1 MKTERKLGRVDNGR
15 KVTSLEKKTN
25 QSIKERSKQ
34 VKVKDKGTEYNESL
48 LGDDLHL
55 S

>member
-1 MKTERKLGRVDNGR
+1 MKLGGESETERKLGRVDTQDNGR

-34 VKVKDKGTEYNESL
+34 VKVKDKGTMSL
-48 LGDDLHL
+48 Y
-55 S
+55 